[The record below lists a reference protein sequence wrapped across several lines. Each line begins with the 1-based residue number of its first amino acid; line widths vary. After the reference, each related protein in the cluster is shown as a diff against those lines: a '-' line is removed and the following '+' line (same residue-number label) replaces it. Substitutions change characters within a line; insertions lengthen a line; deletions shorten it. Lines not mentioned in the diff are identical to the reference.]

1 MLTIDI
7 YDNVGVVATNL
18 IELPV
23 SDDKILSFD
32 KWSLRQ
38 GKPKSARDHG
48 IKNTLGL

>member
-23 SDDKILSFD
+23 SDDKVLSFD
-32 KWSLRQ
+32 K
-38 GKPKSARDHG
+38 
-48 IKNTLGL
+48 